1 MTELDLAN
9 KTGIN
14 KKVINEIIKGKDPIT
29 NFNNFKTRTCF

>member
-1 MTELDLAN
+1 MTELDLA
-9 KTGIN
+9 